1 MLAFNGSSDYLTLPI
16 TPATTGFN
24 LAFWAIKRNFTNNA
38 RIFDCQDAGPE
49 DGFTVVEITNGTNQ
63 FVTRNG
69 ASATGSLTS
78 VRNVNAD
85 LVHYVYTHDG
95 TTSKLYENGVLIAT
109 DTSSVMSAT
118 SQTVLTIAKRAPGS
132 TNYWNG
138 KLGEVVLHNTATPWT
153 QEQITALYTNGII
166 PSGASYWLFN
176 GDVLDG
182 SGNGNH
188 GTLTGGTYIDR
199 TATRASAT
207 RSEARGNYEI
217 KQGTLLESFQTIGDW
232 TASPAS
238 PGTIAISTDGYE
250 SKDALAITSAT
261 SANNKQ
267 AIRTINRNFS
277 YGVGCFTFMVKPD
290 NYTDTVVIGFSS
302 ETSFATKYFNA
313 SISSTSLKK
322 NKWNLVRLAK
332 SDFTATGGESWDNTM
347 IRMRFRNVSNSAS
360 TPSTALFD
368 DLRINKF
375 TRAVCIFET
384 DNIGNKAN
392 GVDKMVPIIEAYGWR
407 GTINVQSNIIGILNA
422 CSSGDLATLRA
433 SGWDMANH
441 TVDHADLTSLSVE
454 EAVAN
459 VSQCRDTLI
468 SLGLTGAENHIAY
481 PVGATSDELNTAL
494 KDAGFL
500 TGRKTTNTTQIV
512 PVADFFSLDEV
523 SLESSS
529 ITLIQAKAK
538 VDEAIQKGRTVR
550 FMIEGLHD
558 SAPSSI
564 QWLTSDY
571 QALVDYVREKEI
583 GGQILVRKV
592 TEWYDGLF
600 NPRTTVTT
608 RTAV

>member
-1 MLAFNGSSDYLTLPI
+1 MLAFNGSSDFLTLPVL
-16 TPATTGFN
+16 PSTTGFN
-24 LAFWAIKRNFTNNA
+24 LAFWAIKRNFVNNA
-38 RIFDCQDAGPE
+38 RIVDFQDSGPE
-49 DGFTVVEITNGTNQ
+49 DGFTILEITGGKTE
-63 FVTRNG
+63 FASRNG
-69 ASATGSLTS
+69 AVVTGAIDSN
-78 VRNVNAD
+78 RNINGE
-85 LVHYVYTHDG
+85 LCHYVLTFDG
-95 TTSKLYENGVLIAT
+95 TVAKMYENGVLVGT
-109 DTSSVMSAT
+109 DSSSTMSAP
-118 SQTVLTIAKRAPGS
+118 SLTALYIGRRSASSA
-132 TNYWNG
+132 NFWNG
-138 KLGEVVLHNTATPWT
+138 KLGELVFQNSTTPWT
-153 QEQITALYTNGII
+153 QAQVSDLYYNGII
-166 PSGASYWLFN
+166 PSGSSYWLFAD
-176 GDVLDG
+176 DVLDG

-188 GTLTGGTYIDR
+188 GTLTGGTYINR

-494 KDAGFL
+494 EGAGFL